1 VQPTRRLPSRDRLSV
16 LTAVILLAFALSR
29 FLDLPTRSYSTT
41 LFGSPLGIELN
52 GPVLMLV
59 LVAAL
64 ISAGSDTLIRS
75 HPALAGRQGD
85 GTAIH
90 WILPGATA
98 VVLGAALNQLPTG
111 PLWWLGLALTALAL
125 MLVLVAEYTVV
136 DRADP
141 AWELAALGLTALVY
155 ALALIL
161 FALLRSLGARALIS
175 ASIGGLVAAALAWRL
190 FALKRAQP
198 GRATLHAGLVGLLVA
213 EAIWAINYWR
223 VAPGSAGLLAMVPF
237 YLAVGLAQ
245 QHLTGSLTRRIWVE
259 YIVVGALGMVIAL
272 AYALG
277 AEG

>member
-1 VQPTRRLPSRDRLSV
+1 

-75 HPALAGRQGD
+75 HPALAARPNER
-85 GTAIH
+85 TAIH

-98 VVLGAALNQLPTG
+98 VVLGAALNELPTG
-111 PLWWLGLALTALAL
+111 PLWWLGLGLTALAL

-141 AWELAALGLTALVY
+141 AWDLAALGLTALAY
-155 ALALIL
+155 TLALIL

-175 ASIGGLVAAALAWRL
+175 ASIGGLVAMALAWRL
-190 FALKRAQP
+190 FTLKRAAP
-198 GRATLHAGLVGLLVA
+198 ARATLQAALVGLIVA

-223 VAPGSAGLLAMVPF
+223 VVPGSAGLLAMIPF

-245 QHLTGSLTRRIWVE
+245 QHLMGSLTRRIWLE
-259 YIVVGALGMVIAL
+259 YVIVGSVGMAIAL

-277 AEG
+277 